1 MVAALLALTGV
12 AIWQY
17 RRPAPPPA
25 IDWPS
30 VSHQDLV
37 IAALRLDVQEAGP
50 GLALRHLTQLAE
62 RDTSVVPLT
71 HVYAHGI
78 GRYSLLVRGLR
89 AYADCTPQFES
100 GCYHGLIEAYVHSLP
115 QLGEINGVCNRI
127 SYSEAA
133 RRECAHGLGHGLWS
147 RLPYREA
154 LTHCDALDS
163 IAAEECRDGVF
174 MQQSGETHLHH
185 AASHDMQAMQS
196 LRCEDEPARYR
207 RACWHYQGRLAVVH
221 GYPAAF
227 AMCDAA
233 GGDADACYWGLGKW
247 IAWTSTSDD
256 QIPARCAQGRRVGAC
271 MAGAATHL
279 INRDWTT
286 ERAERLCRAS
296 PPAGQVACDATV
308 TERKAIL
315 AKGRSSPPLTQPR

>member
-1 MVAALLALTGV
+1 MVAALLALAGV

-37 IAALRLDVQEAGP
+37 TAALRLDVQEGGP

-62 RDTSVVPLT
+62 RDTSVVSLT

-78 GRYSLLVRGLR
+78 GRYSLLVRGLL
-89 AYADCTPQFES
+89 AYGDCTPQFES

-147 RLPYREA
+147 RLPYQAA

-174 MQQSGETHLHH
+174 MQRSGSTEHASH
-185 AASHDMQAMQS
+185 AAHAAHAVQS
-196 LRCEDEPARYR
+196 LHCQDEAARYR
-207 RACWHYQGRLAVVH
+207 HACWHYQAWLVVTH

-227 AMCDAA
+227 ATCDAA
-233 GGDADACYWGLGKW
+233 ADYADDCYWGLGKW
-247 IAWTSTSDD
+247 IAWTSANDD
-256 QIPARCAQGRRVGAC
+256 EIPARCSQGRRLGAC
-271 MAGAATHL
+271 LAGAAEHF
-279 INRDWTT
+279 IDKDWTT

-296 PPAGQVACDATV
+296 PHAGQAACDETV
-308 TERKAIL
+308 AGRKAII
-315 AKGRSSPPLTQPR
+315 AKGRSSSPVTQPQ